1 MKTSCERGGG
11 SGRTKR
17 SAARLAVAPLFFV
30 RSNVSR
36 RRNARGMV
44 VAEMS
49 AAVMTTSR

>member
-11 SGRTKR
+11 GGQNGRPPACL
-17 SAARLAVAPLFFV
+17 SDAPLFFV
-30 RSNVSR
+30 RNNVSR

-44 VAEMS
+44 VAETS